1 MEKVIETVV
10 ISETG
15 ESPECVGAHLLP
27 AEKSSAT
34 GGHWTLQHAEDTVP
48 LGPESQAESIP
59 IIVTPA
65 PESTLHPDLQGEISA
80 SQRERSEEED
90 KPDAGPDADGKEST
104 AIESPQ
110 G

>member
-1 MEKVIETVV
+1 
-10 ISETG
+10 
-15 ESPECVGAHLLP
+15 
-27 AEKSSAT
+27 
-34 GGHWTLQHAEDTVP
+34 
-48 LGPESQAESIP
+48 SQAESIP

-104 AIESPQ
+104 AIEKVLKAEPEILELESKSNKIVLNVIQ
-110 G
+110 TAVDQ